1 MEQQS
6 EIISL
11 QEDEMLEHMED
22 LINEGKV
29 FQENDTIDFIK
40 IYFFYCE
47 NKKMTNFKRNVFD
60 ITKNKISK
68 KELLALVLK
77 NNKNQNKKF
86 DLTGI
91 YKYEPNIEEGIIKK
105 FCKSPHEFSFITKY
119 SNIEDI
125 LFEPGIELFNDNN
138 ALILFFNKNQGSN
151 KLINDDKSK
160 NKTQKKVKFNL
171 KDNSN
176 DNKTMK
182 NYIKTHVS
190 FKS

>member
-47 NKKMTNFKRNVFD
+47 NKKMINFKRNVFD

-91 YKYEPNIEEGIIKK
+91 YKYEPNIEEGNIKK

-151 KLINDDKSK
+151 KLINDVKSK

-182 NYIKTHVS
+182 NYIKNE
-190 FKS
+190 